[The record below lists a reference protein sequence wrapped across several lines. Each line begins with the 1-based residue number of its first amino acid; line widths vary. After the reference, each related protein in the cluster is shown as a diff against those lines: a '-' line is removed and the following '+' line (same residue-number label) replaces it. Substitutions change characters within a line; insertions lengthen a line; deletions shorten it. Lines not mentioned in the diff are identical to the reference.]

1 MKNLITI
8 MVMSTAW
15 ALTGVGMHPRNLP
28 PNNEVQ
34 SANEEGVATSPTPA
48 LAPLPAVRAVQ
59 EQAQSESEAPIAQVN
74 AHIAQ
79 ASELAAEAAAAAT
92 ASSAESGETTSGFA
106 TTLQPM
112 AHRAHGGG
120 STLVIRSSDLDSK
133 SQSGLEEDLTV
144 MSHILDKALEEK
156 LSSQPR
162 ARKAMGIDVVFSSS
176 SSPVRSLY
184 LEGYGA
190 VFFLNVGF
198 PLLAPPKPEPKK
210 EQPETSST
218 WEEARQELYGQR
230 GEPKLSTAPG
240 EEYDQ
245 DKVDKLK
252 DSILESLK
260 NGSNIRDLKAD
271 DSITVCVFGVA
282 GRSGRVQ
289 STARR
294 TSTPTPLESYVYVI
308 GDGKGGR
315 TRGTVLTVRVR
326 KSDAEAFAKGKF
338 DLDEFRKKA
347 KISAY
352 SGNAISDGWTGFGS
366 FGTGG
371 GYEFWQSH

>member
-1 MKNLITI
+1 
-8 MVMSTAW
+8 
-15 ALTGVGMHPRNLP
+15 
-28 PNNEVQ
+28 
-34 SANEEGVATSPTPA
+34 
-48 LAPLPAVRAVQ
+48 
-59 EQAQSESEAPIAQVN
+59 
-74 AHIAQ
+74 
-79 ASELAAEAAAAAT
+79 
-92 ASSAESGETTSGFA
+92 
-106 TTLQPM
+106 
-112 AHRAHGGG
+112 
-120 STLVIRSSDLDSK
+120 
-133 SQSGLEEDLTV
+133 

>member
-1 MKNLITI
+1 MKNLIAI
-8 MVMSTAW
+8 IVMSAAW

-34 SANEEGVATSPTPA
+34 SASEEGVATSPTPA

-59 EQAQSESEAPIAQVN
+59 EQTQSESEAPIAQVN
-74 AHIAQ
+74 AQIAQ

-92 ASSAESGETTSGFA
+92 ASSAESAETTSGFA

-112 AHRAHGGG
+112 AHRAHGSG

-162 ARKAMGIDVVFSSS
+162 ARKAMGIDVVFTSS
-176 SSPVRSLY
+176 SSPIRSLY

-210 EQPETSST
+210 EQRETSST

-230 GEPKLSTAPG
+230 GEPKLSAAPG

-245 DKVDKLK
+245 DKVDRLK
-252 DSILESLK
+252 ESILESLK

-294 TSTPTPLESYVYVI
+294 TSTPTPLENYVYVI

-315 TRGTVLTVRVR
+315 ARGTILTVRVR
-326 KSDAEAFAKGKF
+326 KSDAEAFAKGKL

-352 SGNAISDGWTGFGS
+352 SGNGLGDGWMS

-371 GYEFWQSH
+371 SYGFWQEH